1 MLCSVFL
8 KKLSELDTW
17 RTNHKQA
24 LSRWTVSESRI
35 FKKIRKQKQQRPDT
49 GPEFILLQFSSDVER
64 PQWTVGGRKRR
75 RDAQLYKN
83 PVESVATGGNE
94 WWVGTYG
101 GGDLS
106 NTVEALLLEE
116 ALLQKHWKV
125 PSAIEPPHQ
134 IVSLSPWRRSQS
146 HCQRRKDSR
155 LLHSTAFFG

>member
-17 RTNHKQA
+17 RTKIINPSADGQYLKV
-24 LSRWTVSESRI
+24 VS
-35 FKKIRKQKQQRPDT
+35 FKKIRKQKQQRCDT
-49 GPEFILLQFSSDVER
+49 GPEFILLQLFFSCWEASVNSR
-64 PQWTVGGRKRR
+64 RQKRR

-106 NTVEALLLEE
+106 NTVEALLLIEE
-116 ALLQKHWKV
+116 ASLQKALK
-125 PSAIEPPHQ
+125 ST
-134 IVSLSPWRRSQS
+134 LSYWATTSDRFIISVTTIPII
-146 HCQRRKDSR
+146 
-155 LLHSTAFFG
+155 LPA

>member
-17 RTNHKQA
+17 RTKHNQP

-35 FKKIRKQKQQRPDT
+35 FKKIRKQKQQRCDT
-49 GPEFILLQFSSDVER
+49 GPEFILLQLFFSCWEASVNSR
-64 PQWTVGGRKRR
+64 RQKRR

-106 NTVEALLLEE
+106 NTVEALLLLED
-116 ALLQKHWKV
+116 ASLQKALK
-125 PSAIEPPHQ
+125 ST
-134 IVSLSPWRRSQS
+134 LSYWATTSDRFIISVTTIPII
-146 HCQRRKDSR
+146 
-155 LLHSTAFFG
+155 LPA